1 MKKITRIMLQLFAV
15 MLIFAPVVHIAN
27 IVY

>member
-1 MKKITRIMLQLFAV
+1 MKKIARIMLQLFAV